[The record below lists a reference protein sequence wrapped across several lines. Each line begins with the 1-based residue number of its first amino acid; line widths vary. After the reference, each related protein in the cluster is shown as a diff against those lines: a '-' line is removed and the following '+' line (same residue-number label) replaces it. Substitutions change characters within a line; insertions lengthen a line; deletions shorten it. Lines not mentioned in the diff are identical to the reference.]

1 MSGKHIDN
9 TASRRAFLTTT
20 AGLAMGAALP
30 TAAGAQGSQG
40 ADPELAQLQSQRRI
54 LLKGGVVLTMDRQVG
69 HFANAD
75 VLIENG
81 TIREVRPE
89 ISTSDV
95 VTVDTSNRVIAPGFI
110 DTHSHSYQGILR
122 NILPNG
128 RVDPDY
134 NRDII
139 GKITPAYTPQD
150 AYIGMLA
157 TALGMIDMGTTCVV
171 DVSQVNNTPEHSD
184 ALIKALQDAG
194 IRAVFGYS
202 AGAAGAGMQHPQ
214 DISRLKR
221 TYFSSKDQLL
231 SLALGIGPDPKMFQV
246 ARDNDVP
253 VVAHLRNT
261 LPQRDDGARLK
272 ALWQAGLLRPGDEF
286 IHLLHM
292 PAEPLQLIKDS
303 GCHVSLSTGIE
314 MTMGHG
320 IPAIQN
326 VLDVGLQ
333 PSLSSDHAV
342 TLSSDMFSMMRMTGV
357 VQRYGVYEREKAGT
371 QSAPKLLTCRELL
384 EFGTING
391 ARCANVDGKAGT
403 LTPGKEADLLILKPD
418 SIDIWPL
425 NNAYGAVVNL
435 MGPAH
440 VESVFIAGR
449 VKKWRGEL
457 VGVDLPHVLRLMQ
470 EARDGVLR
478 RANFPLD
485 LFS

>member
-1 MSGKHIDN
+1 MSKKHIDIKG
-9 TASRRAFLTTT
+9 SRRAFLRAG
-20 AGLAMGAALP
+20 AGLA
-30 TAAGAQGSQG
+30 AGAVLPATASAQGGQG
-40 ADPELAQLQSQRRI
+40 TDPELARLRSQRRI
-54 LLKGGVVLTMDRQVG
+54 LLKGGVVLTMDPQIS
-69 HFANAD
+69 HYANAD

-81 TIREVRPE
+81 KIREVRPD
-89 ISTSDV
+89 IATSDV
-95 VTVDTSNRVIAPGFI
+95 ATIDASNRIVVPGFI

-122 NILPNG
+122 NILTNG

-150 AYIGMLA
+150 AYVGMLA
-157 TALGMIDMGTTCVV
+157 TALGMIDMGTTGVV

-184 ALIKALQDAG
+184 ALIKALKDAG

-202 AGAAGAGMQHPQ
+202 AGAAGPGMQHPQ
-214 DISRLKR
+214 DIARLKR

-231 SLALGIGPDPKMFQV
+231 TLALGVGPDPKMFRV

-253 VVAHLRNT
+253 VVTHLRNT

-272 ALWQAGLLRPGDEF
+272 ALSQAGLLRPGDEF

-292 PAEPLQLIKDS
+292 PPEPLQIIKDS

-342 TLSSDMFSMMRMTGV
+342 TLSSDMFSTMRMTGV
-357 VQRYGVYEREKAGT
+357 VQRYGVYEREKT
-371 QSAPKLLTCRELL
+371 NPQSAPKLLTCREIL

-391 ARCANVDGKAGT
+391 ARCANVDGKVGT
-403 LTPGKEADLLILKPD
+403 LTPGKEADLLVLKAD
-418 SIDIWPL
+418 SIDVWPL
-425 NNAYGAVVNL
+425 NSAYGAVVNL
-435 MGPAH
+435 MSPGH
-440 VESVFIAGR
+440 VEAVFIAGQI
-449 VKKWRGEL
+449 KKWRGNL
-457 VGVDLPHVLRLMQ
+457 VGVDMPRVLRSME

-478 RANFPLD
+478 RINFPMD
-485 LFS
+485 LFG